1 MKWTQTLSKWLLITR
16 LSLSTAQPGFDA
28 VRPWLEVRE
37 IYASVSI
44 HRSTPL
50 LEGLICEPGKERR
63 PCQTQAGAKYIAD
76 FGRQRDHLS
85 RLRRSPAIIQ
95 GLIFPKR
102 TVWDINSFDQW
113 GVELGKVL
121 VNKIVPELKFGE
133 EPPFSHDS
141 SKQELIYRCRQWLH
155 P

>member
-1 MKWTQTLSKWLLITR
+1 M
-16 LSLSTAQPGFDA
+16 
-28 VRPWLEVRE
+28 
-37 IYASVSI
+37 
-44 HRSTPL
+44 
-50 LEGLICEPGKERR
+50 
-63 PCQTQAGAKYIAD
+63 
-76 FGRQRDHLS
+76 
-85 RLRRSPAIIQ
+85 IQ
-95 GLIFPKR
+95 GLIFPKW